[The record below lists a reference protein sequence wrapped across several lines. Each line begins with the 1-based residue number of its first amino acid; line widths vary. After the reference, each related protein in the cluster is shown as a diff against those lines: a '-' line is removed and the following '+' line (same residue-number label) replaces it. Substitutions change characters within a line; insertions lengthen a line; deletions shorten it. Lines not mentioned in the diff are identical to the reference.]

1 MKPSLHLVIMLFR
14 YKVPVITLA
23 CAVFLTLTPTNF
35 TASASNTEAGEVIRV
50 LGEEAVRVL
59 RDKDNTTFEQREEAF
74 RNILVEGFHIKTIS
88 RFVLGRYWK
97 KATEAQRKAYNDL
110 FVDFIVRVYAS
121 RFDSYNGETFL
132 LEGVIDSDIEGDSVV
147 RTRII
152 RPTGGSSVGVDFRVR
167 VIDGVYKVVDI
178 NVEGI
183 SMLHT
188 HRVEFSSVINRK
200 GIDGFLDELR
210 SQLEIRDQSEI
221 EK

>member
-1 MKPSLHLVIMLFR
+1 MKSIRNLVIAVSYYR
-14 YKVPVITLA
+14 IPVFALL
-23 CAVFLTLTPTNF
+23 CAFILTLPPINF
-35 TASASNTEAGEVIRV
+35 PASASNTEAGEVIRV
-50 LGEEAVRVL
+50 LGEEAVKVL

-97 KATEAQRKAYNDL
+97 TATEDQRKAYSNL

-132 LEGVIDSDIEGDSVV
+132 LEKVIKSDIEGDSIV
-147 RTRII
+147 RTRIL
-152 RPTGGSSVGVDFRVR
+152 RPTGGESVCVDFRVR
-167 VIDGVYKVVDI
+167 VIEGVYKVLDI

-188 HRVEFSSVINRK
+188 HRVEFASVINRK
-200 GIDGFLDELR
+200 GMEGFLDELR
-210 SQLEIRDQSEI
+210 SQLEIRNESKVAE
-221 EK
+221 